1 MSPIRMYLTAIQCM
15 AVYCSF
21 FIDIKPCFIPVY
33 CVLLEPS
40 LFFPFYDAAS
50 FYAVYAGFEHFNRP
64 ASGSQLLGFNFNFNL
79 Q

>member
-21 FIDIKPCFIPVY
+21 FYRHQTVFHSC
-33 CVLLEPS
+33 LLCIIRTII
-40 LFFPFYDAAS
+40 FFPFYDAVS